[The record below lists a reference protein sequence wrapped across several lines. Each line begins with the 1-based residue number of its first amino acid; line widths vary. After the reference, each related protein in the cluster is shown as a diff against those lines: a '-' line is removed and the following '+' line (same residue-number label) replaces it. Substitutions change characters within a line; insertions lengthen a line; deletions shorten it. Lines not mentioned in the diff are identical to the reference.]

1 MREAK
6 SKDDWLLIESW
17 LAQERIWRYL
27 GPPFTNGGFRQAA
40 IAFGAR
46 NGSALY
52 FLAFSDN
59 SPVGFVALSDIS
71 IVHQRANVWYAL
83 GVAEYAGRGIM
94 KEACRRVIDYAFR
107 IRNLHS
113 LYAWA
118 INGNDSSMAI
128 LRGNGF
134 RQYGTQRQAFG
145 LDGKFVDVLWF
156 DLLSPN
162 QAGPAN
168 SSPATAVTTVVGR

>member
-27 GPPFTNGGFRQAA
+27 GPPFTNGGFKHTA

-83 GVAEYAGRGIM
+83 GVAE
-94 KEACRRVIDYAFR
+94 
-107 IRNLHS
+107 
-113 LYAWA
+113 
-118 INGNDSSMAI
+118 
-128 LRGNGF
+128 
-134 RQYGTQRQAFG
+134 
-145 LDGKFVDVLWF
+145 
-156 DLLSPN
+156 
-162 QAGPAN
+162 
-168 SSPATAVTTVVGR
+168 